1 MSAVDI
7 ILLMVGL
14 FFVVRGLMKGL
25 SGEIISLIGTVGG
38 FVCAIR
44 FYEPFAAIL
53 VEKFGASATVSTILA
68 MLAIFSVI
76 FFGCSMLEMGIK
88 KVLSKTNLTL
98 TDKFLGAVVGLFKMY
113 VISLM
118 VLIGGGIV
126 SPMTGD
132 AWMRDSRV
140 LQIASVTFPYV
151 SPLMERAGILP
162 DFAAIQE
169 DARNYI
175 TRQAGSAIMGAS
187 GDLLPGTGM
196 PGLPGIG
203 IPGLLP
209 AISGDGMPTS
219 NDETP

>member
-1 MSAVDI
+1 MSVVDI
-7 ILLMVGL
+7 VLLIVGL

-53 VEKFGASATVSTILA
+53 MEKFGASVLVSTILA
-68 MLAIFSVI
+68 MLAIFFLI
-76 FFGCSMLEMGIK
+76 FFGSAMLEMSIK
-88 KVLSKTNLTL
+88 KVISKTNLTF
-98 TDKFLGAVVGLFKMY
+98 TDKLLGAVVGLFKMY

-118 VLIGGGIV
+118 VLIGGGII

-132 AWMRDSRV
+132 AWMRGSQV
-140 LQIASVTFPYV
+140 LQVASVTFPYI
-151 SPLMERAGILP
+151 SPLMERAGMPP

-169 DARNYI
+169 EVRNYI

-187 GDLLPGTGM
+187 GDIM
-196 PGLPGIG
+196 PGMGIQ
-203 IPGLLP
+203 GLLP
-209 AISGDGMPTS
+209 VISGDEIPTS